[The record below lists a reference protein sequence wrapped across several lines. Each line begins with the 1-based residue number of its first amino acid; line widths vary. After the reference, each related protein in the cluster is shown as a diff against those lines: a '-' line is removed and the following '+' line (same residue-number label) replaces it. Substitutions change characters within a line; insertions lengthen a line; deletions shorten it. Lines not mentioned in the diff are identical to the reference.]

1 MFPSLCEIKQ
11 TTSLPDLGET
21 AHPLSLLFSRGICL
35 QAQTREHPRGY
46 SKWTLLRVSQDHSS

>member
-21 AHPLSLLFSRGICL
+21 AHPLSLLSRRGIRL
-35 QAQTREHPRGY
+35 QAQTQEHPRGY
-46 SKWTLLRVSQDHSS
+46 LKWTLLRVGSDHSS